1 MEEDRKVVLVT
12 GASSGIGKATA
23 IYLSERGIKVYGTS
37 RNPNVGSKQDNA
49 GVHMIKMDAT
59 EAAADSE
66 LDGSGVH
73 MLKMDVT
80 DAASV
85 KNAISEVMRREN
97 RIDAV
102 FNNAGSG
109 ISGALEDTNLEEFK
123 ELFEANFFGMVRVVN
138 EVLPHMRKAGKGI
151 VINSSSIGGVIGLPY
166 QGVYSSTKFAVEG
179 YSEALSKEV
188 KRFGI
193 KVCMVEPGDFRTGF
207 TASRRFSKATSKDS
221 AYYEDFLKTVSAF
234 EKDELNGCNPK
245 MIGKVIFRIVNSKRP
260 RLRYPVGMVFQKIIL
275 FMKKFLPGRFYEKL
289 IIFYYMGRGIQTNK
303 EMERVD
309 KRLNL

>member
-1 MEEDRKVVLVT
+1 MVEQEKVVLVT
-12 GASSGIGKATA
+12 GASSGIGRATA
-23 IYLSERGIKVYGTS
+23 VYLAAQGIRVYGTS
-37 RNPNVGSKQDNA
+37 RNPKQ
-49 GVHMIKMDAT
+49 
-59 EAAADSE
+59 DSE
-66 LDGSGVH
+66 LDNLGIH

-80 DAASV
+80 DNDSV
-85 KNAISEVMRREN
+85 RNAIREVINREK

-109 ISGALEDTNLEEFK
+109 ISGALEDTSIEEFK
-123 ELFEANFFGMVRVVN
+123 ELFESNFFGMVRVIN

-151 VINSSSIGGVIGLPY
+151 IINSSSIGGVIGLPY

-193 KVCMVEPGDFRTGF
+193 YVCMVEPGDFKTGF
-207 TASRRFSKATSKDS
+207 TANRRFSSATSKES
-221 AYYEDFLKTVSAF
+221 PYYEDFLKTVSVF
-234 EKDELNGCNPK
+234 EHDELNGCKPEL
-245 MIGKVIFRIVNSKRP
+245 IGRIIYKIVNSRKP
-260 RLRYPVGMVFQKIIL
+260 ALRYVVGYFEQKLSIML
-275 FMKKFLPGRFYEKL
+275 KKFLSGRMFEN
-289 IIFYYMGRGIQTNK
+289 IIINYYMGKGLKTNK